1 MENEL
6 KEIEINFEE
15 TYDIWADKIIQG
27 LEARDILYNELII
40 NRIQQ
45 SIRIKVNSYL
55 ISIGYKPKEN
65 LSYRKNLIKRLKKEG
80 LKLTIKSNK
89 ILWKYLEYFLDIDDY
104 TKCFDVSI
112 EIDDLILA
120 SKDTIFVSVKSDK
133 INLAKEALIETNKH
147 KLNKENLDLVRK
159 LNEQEKDP
167 KIDLILKV
175 LENFIE
181 EED

>member
-1 MENEL
+1 MTNP
-6 KEIEINFEE
+6 EIEIKYEE
-15 TYDIWADKIIQG
+15 TYDKWADTIRKG
-27 LEARDILYNELII
+27 LEARNIVYDSKMI
-40 NRIQQ
+40 NRIQN
-45 SIRIKVNSYL
+45 SIKIKVNTYL
-55 ISIGYKPKEN
+55 INVGYKPKEN
-65 LSYRKNLIKRLKKEG
+65 LGYREGLIYRLKKEG

-89 ILWKYLEYFLDIDDY
+89 TLWKYLEYFLDLDDY
-104 TKCFDVSI
+104 TNCFDVQI
-112 EIDDLILA
+112 EIGDLEVA
-120 SKDTIFVSVKSDK
+120 TKDTIFISVKSDK